1 MLGIYETLPPE
12 VRDDKINLVYELNK
26 ESYFAVN
33 TTVGQT
39 DRIMLPEIVLQGGKW
54 GLITHNTFL
63 SYLIQKRESIY
74 TTTRE
79 M

>member
-39 DRIMLPEIVLQGGKW
+39 DMIMLPKIVMQGGKW
-54 GLITHNTFL
+54 ELI
-63 SYLIQKRESIY
+63 KRAKKY
-74 TTTRE
+74 R
-79 M
+79 